1 MQYTLEEIIE
11 AWSKCYGE
19 SMQEEYKGFVDYL
32 KNKGENKQSLTY
44 TVNLFGG
51 MRYRQLSQY
60 QTKEIT
66 MIQEKGSAELNIVL
80 DNGII
85 TVSHIDGDILA
96 KWIAKNG
103 DWNKLFNYIKFLQ
116 EGVNNNEI

>member
-1 MQYTLEEIIE
+1 MKSILSI
-11 AWSKCYGE
+11 
-19 SMQEEYKGFVDYL
+19 
-32 KNKGENKQSLTY
+32 NKSITY

-96 KWIAKNG
+96 KWTAKNG
-103 DWNKLFNYIKFLQ
+103 DWNKLFDYIKFLQ